1 MSYTTTKMDKFVANT
16 IEEVLSNGVKSE
28 GSRPVYKSDG
38 APAESYYITDV
49 FVKFDLSKGEL
60 PISSLRP
67 VYTGLSRQEMLTIYQ
82 DQSNRDEDFKKRNV
96 NWWTPWMNEEGN
108 LNKAYAYNLESHPYE
123 IGREIVEVRER
134 KLDPML
140 KEPVK
145 ITVAP
150 LEEKIIE
157 EYKYFNLL
165 KKLENRRYLVQDKR
179 TGETGFVSRNKLNS
193 LANGEDILRDNGKG
207 FEWLYIR
214 KFYGIGYLGNYHSV
228 NNFSKEEIETLK
240 LKWINMLK
248 RCYTEEYS
256 SSYGNIWVHNR
267 WHSFENFLR
276 DMWFIPQFFLAK
288 REGFVGWE
296 LDKDYYN
303 SNFYS
308 PETCVFLRSDE
319 NKSLSNYRIKA
330 YNSVSKQTLYFQNL
344 ASFVQAFGFSQGNAS
359 AVLRGKRKHIHGWT
373 LEKEESKDGILY
385 RKELSRNQLN
395 NLLKVLEE
403 NPFSRRKIISFY
415 QWVNQDKKMLEE
427 CAFQTLWDIR
437 KINGETFLDLALI
450 QRSSDFVVAGLG
462 INQIQYV
469 SLQMMIAKRFG
480 WKLGTF
486 SWHVM
491 NLHIYDRHIDNAKIL
506 LNRYNTSIFDNSPI
520 EFYLDVPSGV
530 GFYDIKAEDFKME
543 GYKAIGS
550 QLEFDMAL

>member
-67 VYTGLSRQEMLTIYQ
+67 VYTGLARQETLWLYQ
-82 DQSNRDEDFKKRNV
+82 DQTS
-96 NWWTPWMNEEGN
+96 
-108 LNKAYAYNLESHPYE
+108 NLEALRKRGVQYWNDWEMEDGTIGQRYGATVKKYNIIDRLLEGLEKNPYNRRNIINLWQYE
-123 IGREIVEVRER
+123 D
-134 KLDPML
+134 LDMP
-140 KEPVK
+140 
-145 ITVAP
+145 AP
-150 LEEKIIE
+150 LPPCAFEVLFDVRK
-157 EYKYFNLL
+157 
-165 KKLENRRYLVQDKR
+165 V
-179 TGETGFVSRNKLNS
+179 
-193 LANGEDILRDNGKG
+193 NGEM
-207 FEWLYIR
+207 
-214 KFYGIGYLGNYHSV
+214 YL
-228 NNFSKEEIETLK
+228 
-240 LKWINMLK
+240 
-248 RCYTEEYS
+248 
-256 SSYGNIWVHNR
+256 
-267 WHSFENFLR
+267 
-276 DMWFIPQFFLAK
+276 DA
-288 REGFVGWE
+288 
-296 LDKDYYN
+296 
-303 SNFYS
+303 
-308 PETCVFLRSDE
+308 
-319 NKSLSNYRIKA
+319 SL
-330 YNSVSKQTLYFQNL
+330 T
-344 ASFVQAFGFSQGNAS
+344 
-359 AVLRGKRKHIHGWT
+359 
-373 LEKEESKDGILY
+373 
-385 RKELSRNQLN
+385 
-395 NLLKVLEE
+395 
-403 NPFSRRKIISFY
+403 
-415 QWVNQDKKMLEE
+415 
-427 CAFQTLWDIR
+427 
-437 KINGETFLDLALI
+437 
-450 QRSSDFVVAGLG
+450 QRSSDFLVAGMG